1 MAKFWVRVHTFL
13 LEFGFSEGTQ
23 FIKETLLSSA
33 NYDTFHFSPAR
44 WKSMLQWHM
53 SISCC
58 CWISLFQM
66 RNSPETCSSA
76 RTLSVKSS
84 TEESPPD
91 SVQGQTPRVPK
102 LKRIR
107 SLKKGPQA
115 KKIAISTAQTQPS
128 SVDLKSVRFPLS
140 PETRECVKKGK
151 PVPDEERCQLIW
163 ECVTCLKA
171 QYGEFVPN
179 DAFKMASR
187 IICAEAPVLKD
198 IETPHWPE
206 D

>member
-44 WKSMLQWHM
+44 WRSMLQWHM
-53 SISCC
+53 SISFCW
-58 CWISLFQM
+58 WISLFQM

-91 SVQGQTPRVPK
+91 SVQRQTPRVPK

-107 SLKKGPQA
+107 SLKKRTTGQENCSIDCPDSTQFCWP
-115 KKIAISTAQTQPS
+115 KKRQVS
-128 SVDLKSVRFPLS
+128 SI
-140 PETRECVKKGK
+140 TRNKG
-151 PVPDEERCQLIW
+151 VCEER
-163 ECVTCLKA
+163 
-171 QYGEFVPN
+171 
-179 DAFKMASR
+179 
-187 IICAEAPVLKD
+187 EACSWWRKVSTHKRMCD
-198 IETPHWPE
+198 VS
-206 D
+206 

>member
-1 MAKFWVRVHTFL
+1 
-13 LEFGFSEGTQ
+13 
-23 FIKETLLSSA
+23 
-33 NYDTFHFSPAR
+33 
-44 WKSMLQWHM
+44 
-53 SISCC
+53 
-58 CWISLFQM
+58 M
-66 RNSPETCSSA
+66 RNPPETCSSA
-76 RTLSVKSS
+76 RTLTVKSS

-115 KKIAISTAQTQPS
+115 KKIALSTAQTQPS

-151 PVPDEERCQLIW
+151 PVPDEERCQLIR

-171 QYGEFVPN
+171 HYGEFVPN
-179 DAFKMASR
+179 DAFKLASR
-187 IICAEAPVLKD
+187 IICAEAPMLKD
-198 IETPHWPE
+198 IETPGLNFDYWVNSVFPSYSFKMSRINGSSFNIH
-206 D
+206 DKQ

>member
-1 MAKFWVRVHTFL
+1 
-13 LEFGFSEGTQ
+13 
-23 FIKETLLSSA
+23 
-33 NYDTFHFSPAR
+33 
-44 WKSMLQWHM
+44 
-53 SISCC
+53 
-58 CWISLFQM
+58 M

-91 SVQGQTPRVPK
+91 SVQRQTPRVPK

-151 PVPDEERCQLIW
+151 PVPDEERCQLI
-163 ECVTCLKA
+163 
-171 QYGEFVPN
+171 
-179 DAFKMASR
+179 
-187 IICAEAPVLKD
+187 
-198 IETPHWPE
+198 
-206 D
+206 

>member
-1 MAKFWVRVHTFL
+1 MAKFWVRVQTFL

-44 WKSMLQWHM
+44 WRSMLQWHM
-53 SISCC
+53 SISFC

-91 SVQGQTPRVPK
+91 SVQGQTSRVPK

-115 KKIAISTAQTQPS
+115 KKIAQSTAQTQPS
-128 SVDLKSVRFPLS
+128 SVDLKASGFLYHQKQGSVWRKGSLFLM
-140 PETRECVKKGK
+140 KKG
-151 PVPDEERCQLIW
+151 V
-163 ECVTCLKA
+163 
-171 QYGEFVPN
+171 N
-179 DAFKMASR
+179 
-187 IICAEAPVLKD
+187 
-198 IETPHWPE
+198 
-206 D
+206 